1 MSYDQIYIFL
11 DFNEN
16 QRMDIE
22 QILKKLVHLDNFN
35 QKEVFSIFNFLN
47 INDDGKIRWD
57 EFEELLKKTSKIL
70 K

>member
-1 MSYDQIYIFL
+1 M
-11 DFNEN
+11 E
-16 QRMDIE
+16 IE
-22 QILKKLVHLDNFN
+22 QILKKLVHLDSFN
-35 QKEVFSIFNFLN
+35 QKEVFSIFNFVN